1 MSEHHRTPQW
11 QTITRVHRPRIKA
24 TLPAACIDCGRAVM
38 PTDRW
43 QVGHIVSVV
52 EGKAMGWTRQQLD
65 HPSNLGP
72 SHAKAPGQK
81 ACNQI
86 AGGKLGAKVS
96 TAKAAARRETTKRM
110 PSW

>member
-1 MSEHHRTPQW
+1 MSAHHRTPQW
-11 QTITRVHRPRIKA
+11 QTIVRVHRPRIKA
-24 TLPAACIDCGRAVM
+24 TLPAQCIDCPGVVM

-43 QVGHIVSVV
+43 QVGHRVSVA
-52 EGKAMGWTRQQLD
+52 EAKAMGWSRQQID

-72 SHAKAPGQK
+72 THSK
-81 ACNQI
+81 CNQS

-96 TAKAAARRETTKRM
+96 SAKAAARRETTKRM